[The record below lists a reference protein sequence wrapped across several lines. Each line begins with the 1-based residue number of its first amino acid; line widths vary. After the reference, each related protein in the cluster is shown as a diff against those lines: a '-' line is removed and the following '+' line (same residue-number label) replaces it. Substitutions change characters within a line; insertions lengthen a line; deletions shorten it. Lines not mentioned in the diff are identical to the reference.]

1 MRAVSFAG
9 IARLDVVDAYI
20 AHVGLALPDPRRL
33 GAFKLAIDAANGATT
48 TVAPRLFRELGFDVE
63 VLSASPDGRN
73 INLDCG
79 STHPEPLAQAVRD
92 ARLPHGGRVR
102 RRRRPRDLRRRIAA
116 GSWTATPCC

>member
-1 MRAVSFAG
+1 M
-9 IARLDVVDAYI
+9 IDAYI

-79 STHPEPLAQAVRD
+79 STHPEPLPRRC
-92 ARLPHGGRVR
+92 ARAAAAWVSRSTATATARSSSTHP
-102 RRRRPRDLRRRIAA
+102 A
-116 GSWTATPCC
+116 GSWMATPCS